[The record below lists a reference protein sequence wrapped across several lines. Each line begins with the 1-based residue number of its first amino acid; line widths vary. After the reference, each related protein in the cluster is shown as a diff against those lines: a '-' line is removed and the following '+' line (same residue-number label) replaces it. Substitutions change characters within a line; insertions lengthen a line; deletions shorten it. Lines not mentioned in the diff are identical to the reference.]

1 MKKQLSGI
9 ILAGFLLLSLLTTAQ
24 SNNSPVT
31 TIKGKE
37 YYQYTILPGE
47 GLLSIGRKFDVSAD
61 EITKVSPEVKDGLK
75 VGQQILIPVKKK
87 SGKKSVNQLN
97 LTLEFVQHKV
107 DKKQTLFS
115 ISRKYKVTEE
125 DIVKYNPGIEK
136 GLKEGIILQIPKMV
150 KEKKKKEKEIAL
162 QSNIKNTQADQVEK
176 KPVFKTH
183 KVKAN
188 ETLFS
193 ISRRYKVDI
202 PDIIQYNPGSD
213 TKLVVGSE
221 LKIPTNIAAKELKKD
236 NLPNVTTATTEKKK
250 EIENIATVKFSEHKN
265 IKIAF
270 LLPLMV
276 DQVKKDAG
284 DERFINF
291 YEGSLLAINQ
301 AKQRGIS
308 FEIYT
313 YDTEKSEDRIKEL
326 LNNPELKSVDLIIG
340 PAYSNLVPYIEKFAK
355 ENKINTLIPFTSKVS
370 DIDTNPYLFQ
380 FNPGQDTELDFFSDL
395 IIGKYKNT
403 RIIFA
408 EIEDISAL
416 DEGKIRADALK
427 KKLTKE
433 HRTYSTIGLSASDKA
448 DFTTVL
454 KKGDRNLI
462 IFNTDKYANVSPFI
476 NSISSKS
483 TLFDIVL
490 FEQYNWRNQTDN
502 SVSTIYIAP
511 FVSRFNPVKI
521 NEYNQEFDQFFGK
534 DVTTDSPRY
543 DLLGYDLSN
552 YFISLINRFGT
563 KYGNKIN
570 SGNFEKGI
578 QSDPLFERSSPNAG
592 YINQRVYLGEDKAK

>member
-1 MKKQLSGI
+1 M
-9 ILAGFLLLSLLTTAQ
+9 
-24 SNNSPVT
+24 
-31 TIKGKE
+31 
-37 YYQYTILPGE
+37 
-47 GLLSIGRKFDVSAD
+47 
-61 EITKVSPEVKDGLK
+61 
-75 VGQQILIPVKKK
+75 
-87 SGKKSVNQLN
+87 
-97 LTLEFVQHKV
+97 
-107 DKKQTLFS
+107 
-115 ISRKYKVTEE
+115 
-125 DIVKYNPGIEK
+125 
-136 GLKEGIILQIPKMV
+136 
-150 KEKKKKEKEIAL
+150 
-162 QSNIKNTQADQVEK
+162 
-176 KPVFKTH
+176 
-183 KVKAN
+183 
-188 ETLFS
+188 
-193 ISRRYKVDI
+193 
-202 PDIIQYNPGSD
+202 
-213 TKLVVGSE
+213 
-221 LKIPTNIAAKELKKD
+221 KIPTNIAAKELKKD